1 MRVPATA
8 LVVLGSLAGCGSGG
22 EAFFPLEV
30 GNRWTYSVRAGFLSR
45 VEDVRVERAL
55 SVADARGFELTGPM
69 GVSRFVWKEGTLLAE
84 DLPGTRFSPA
94 VPLLVGGSVKAS
106 RNWRGIV
113 RTMAGEREARGT
125 LVQASDSLTIAGR
138 GYDTRRTTLTVEGL
152 GPRLE
157 LQSWFAEGIGL
168 LRQEQRIGDQLV
180 RSVEY
185 LAGP

>member
-1 MRVPATA
+1 MKSPVAA
-8 LVVLGSLAGCGSGG
+8 LLVLGSVAGCGSGG
-22 EAFFPLEV
+22 DAFFPLEV

-55 SVADARGFELTGPM
+55 SVADARGFELAGPM
-69 GVSRFVWKEGTLLAE
+69 GPSRFVWKQDTLLAE

-94 VPLLVGGSVKAS
+94 VPLLVGGSVTAS
-106 RNWRGIV
+106 RKWQGIV
-113 RTMAGEREARGT
+113 RTMAGEREARGS

-138 GYDTRRTTLTVEGL
+138 SYDTRRTTLTVEGL

-168 LRQEQRIGDQLV
+168 LRQEQRVGDQLV